1 MEGIPFGR
9 YRLIE
14 LLGRDGMGEVWKAF
28 DTATNRVVAVKVLPA
43 NLSQRSAVRAAV
55 PPGSVRR
62 CRSRQP
68 ARSPI
73 HTFGEIDG
81 LTDGL
86 SRNDVTR

>member
-43 NLSQRSAVRAAV
+43 NLANDPRFEQRFRREAFAAAGLANPHV
-55 PPGSVRR
+55 V
-62 CRSRQP
+62 
-68 ARSPI
+68 PI

-81 LTDGL
+81 RPTRCP
-86 SRNDVTR
+86 RNYVTR